1 MLSWRP
7 TNGDRYDSKVKQYP
21 NLFVVLIQK
30 RECRLVVADE
40 LCTEGYKHIASK
52 FDVPEGYGAMS
63 VLSGRSTPG
72 RELSAFEADAA
83 AFDAVIRALYRIGGR
98 LDYEGTMFAC
108 RKK

>member
-1 MLSWRP
+1 
-7 TNGDRYDSKVKQYP
+7 
-21 NLFVVLIQK
+21 
-30 RECRLVVADE
+30 LVVADE

-83 AFDAVIRALYRIGGR
+83 AFVR
-98 LDYEGTMFAC
+98 
-108 RKK
+108 